1 MLGKYI
7 RKKNRLSPA
16 QIMVIGFAMII
27 LIGAMFL
34 NTSMATNSG
43 EKIGFVNALFTSTS
57 AVCVTGLV
65 VVDTGTYWT
74 VFGKVV
80 IITLI
85 QVGGLG
91 FMSMATLFA
100 ILVRKKIYLHQR
112 LLIQEALNQYD
123 LSGLVRLTRHILI
136 GTFIIEGIGAAI
148 LSSVFIPQMGFAKG
162 IGYGVF
168 HAISA
173 FCNAGFDLMG
183 NFSSLTSYVDNITIN
198 IVIMILIILGGL
210 GFPVMFDV
218 MKKRKLSK
226 LNLQSKIVISISSF
240 LILFGFI
247 LFLVIEYNNPDT
259 LGGLSFKGKVLGAL
273 FQSVTTRT
281 AGFNTIDLAAMKD
294 SSKFLTVI
302 LMFIGGSPGSTA
314 GGIKTTTIG
323 VLFLAVIAFVKGK
336 DDVEAFGRRISYTVV
351 NKALGVIA
359 IGLSVVV
366 FVTMTLSLTDTNFK
380 FIHILFEA
388 VSAYGTVGL
397 SIFGSPNLTTAG
409 KILIALSM
417 FAGRVGALTILF
429 AISNRKK
436 KNLIRYPEEK
446 VIVG

>member
-27 LIGAMFL
+27 LIGAILL
-34 NTSMATNSG
+34 NTPMATNSG
-43 EKIGFVNALFTSTS
+43 EQVGFINALFTSTS

-74 VFGKVV
+74 LFGKVV

-136 GTFIIEGIGAAI
+136 GTFIIEGIGAII
-148 LSSVFIPQMGFAKG
+148 LSSVFVPQMGFAKG

-183 NFSSLTSYVDNITIN
+183 NFSSLTSYVDNITVN
-198 IVIMILIILGGL
+198 IVIMMLIILGGL

-218 MKKRKLSK
+218 MKKRKFSK
-226 LNLQSKIVISISSF
+226 LNLHSKIVISISSF

-247 LFLVIEYNNPDT
+247 LFFAIEYSNPDT

-302 LMFIGGSPGSTA
+302 FMFIGGSPASTA

-323 VLFLAVIAFVKGK
+323 VLFLSVIAFIRGK
-336 DDVEAFGRRISYTVV
+336 EDVEAFGRRISYTVV
-351 NKALGVIA
+351 NKSLGVIA
-359 IGLSVVV
+359 IGVSIVVV
-366 FVTMTLSLTDTNFK
+366 LTMSLSLTDTKFQ

-397 SIFGSPNLTTAG
+397 SIFGSPNLTTIG

-436 KNLIRYPEEK
+436 KSVIRYPEEK
-446 VIVG
+446 VMVG

>member
-7 RKKNRLSPA
+7 RKKKRLSPA

-27 LIGAMFL
+27 LIGAMLL
-34 NTSMATNSG
+34 NTTIATNSG

-74 VFGKVV
+74 LFGKVV

-91 FMSMATLFA
+91 FMSMATMFA

-136 GTFIIEGIGAAI
+136 GTFVIEGIGAAI
-148 LSSVFIPQMGFAKG
+148 LASVFIPKMGFAKG

-183 NFSSLTSYVDNITIN
+183 NFSSLTSYVDNITVN
-198 IVIMILIILGGL
+198 MVIMMLIILGGL
-210 GFPVMFDV
+210 GFPVIFDI
-218 MKKRKLSK
+218 MKKRKFSK
-226 LNLQSKIVISISSF
+226 FNLHSKIVISISSF

-247 LFLVIEYNNPDT
+247 LFFAIEYSNPDT
-259 LGGLSFKGKVLGAL
+259 LGNLSFKGKVLGAL

-302 LMFIGGSPGSTA
+302 FMFIGGSPGSTA

-336 DDVEAFGRRISYTVV
+336 EDVEAFGRRISYTVV

-359 IGLSVVV
+359 IGISIVVV
-366 FVTMTLSLTDTNFK
+366 LTMTLSLTDTKFT

-409 KILIALSM
+409 KLLIALSM

-436 KNLIRYPEEK
+436 KNIIRYPEEK

>member
-27 LIGAMFL
+27 LIGAVLL
-34 NTSMATNSG
+34 NTPMATNSG
-43 EKIGFVNALFTSTS
+43 EQIGFVNALFTSTS

-74 VFGKVV
+74 LFGKVV

-136 GTFIIEGIGAAI
+136 GTFIIEGIGAII
-148 LSSVFIPQMGFAKG
+148 LSSVFVPQMGFAKG
-162 IGYGVF
+162 IGYGIF

-210 GFPVMFDV
+210 GFPVIFDV
-218 MKKRKLSK
+218 MKKRKFSK
-226 LNLQSKIVISISSF
+226 INLHSKIVIYISSF
-240 LILFGFI
+240 LILIGFI
-247 LFLVIEYNNPDT
+247 LFFVIEYSNPDT

-281 AGFNTIDLAAMKD
+281 AGFNTIDLGAMKD
-294 SSKFLTVI
+294 SSKFLTII

-323 VLFLAVIAFVKGK
+323 VLFLAVITFVKGK
-336 DDVEAFGRRISYTVV
+336 EDVEAFGRRISYITV
-351 NKALGVIA
+351 NKALGVVA
-359 IGLSVVV
+359 IGFSVVI

-397 SIFGSPNLTTAG
+397 SIFGSPNLTTMG
-409 KILIALSM
+409 KILIALTM

-436 KNLIRYPEEK
+436 KNVIRYPEEK